1 VVPSIK
7 LLYIVVLFCSA
18 AVVLAGIAIHL
29 QLKKHAKASDEALHK
44 VLDEIQDEQ
53 PASKK

>member
-1 VVPSIK
+1 MPSIK

-29 QLKKHAKASDEALHK
+29 QLKKHAKAPDT
-44 VLDEIQDEQ
+44 LDKIPDHIEGQQ
-53 PASKK
+53 QTSKE

>member
-1 VVPSIK
+1 MPSIK

-18 AVVLAGIAIHL
+18 AVVLAGISIHL
-29 QLKKHAKASDEALHK
+29 ELKKHAKASDDALHK

-53 PASKK
+53 QTSKK